1 MLELTGRG
9 DIVLLMADA
18 LEDLERHIEQ
28 LRTQVRRAAM
38 SGDPVRARELRVELR
53 KAENAWDQALAAMT
67 APAAEVVDVAE
78 VESILPMREQVHQ
91 ALVLLGVPS
100 APKLIASVHTAVFSG
115 DLTSSKLTSLKRDEE
130 RSFRSSPHARPYY
143 LCSALTADLLVPARG
158 LLTVSTWPLSRR
170 VVGPL
175 SARVDFLRS
184 GIALA
189 EQVGRMAAPTVPVL
203 RLLWQFAANI
213 PDAATT
219 FDAMQPA
226 VVAAAAAAEL
236 SVHEQA
242 DLAHREAAAERART
256 QLDETRQLFGSSL
269 KVVRRTATDS

>member
-1 MLELTGRG
+1 
-9 DIVLLMADA
+9 MADA